1 MYLLPVTTYSDYW
14 RATRTWSS
22 YIGGLA
28 VLAVGTQYST
38 LTTSDKT
45 QTTQLPVQV
54 AKQSLDSKESGLDVG
69 FSEFRLRALNQN
81 SRGILAQGKISRGLA
96 GRGTVSQG
104 VLDKNS
110 NSLEE
115 KVIQEVGTGQE
126 VSASKGVEIGQEA
139 IVTQE
144 ASNRLTSTTKIED
157 KEIPFETQYVES
169 DELLPGKS
177 KIQEVG
183 EKGIYRRVVKTF
195 EVGGNPVDQQVQ
207 SSYELISPKK
217 EVIIQ
222 NSKPAPKKK
231 VVIQRPESVAEGP
244 PELDKLNIKK
254 TMTVESTAYT
264 HTGNKTA
271 TGVEPREGLIAVDP
285 KVIAMGSKVYVEGY
299 GYAIAAD
306 TGGDIRGNRI
316 DVFFSS
322 LRQCI
327 DWGRRPVHI
336 YVLNSI

>member
-14 RATRTWSS
+14 RATRIWSS

-28 VLAVGTQYST
+28 VFAVGTQYST

-45 QTTQLPVQV
+45 QTTPLPVQV
-54 AKQSLDSKESGLDVG
+54 AKQFLSSKESGLEVG
-69 FSEFRLRALNQN
+69 FSESRLRALNQS
-81 SRGILAQGKISRGLA
+81 SRGVLGQGTLSRGLA
-96 GRGTVSQG
+96 SQGTVSPGALSQVLNSQG
-104 VLDKNS
+104 V
-110 NSLEE
+110 
-115 KVIQEVGTGQE
+115 VT
-126 VSASKGVEIGQEA
+126 SKEA
-139 IVTQE
+139 IVAQE
-144 ASNRLTSTTKIED
+144 ASTRLTSKTKIED

-207 SSYELISPKK
+207 STFELKSPKK
-217 EVIIQ
+217 EVILQ
-222 NSKPAPKKK
+222 NSKPVPKKK
-231 VVIQRPESVAEGP
+231 VVIQRSTSVADAAL
-244 PELDKLNIKK
+244 ELDKSNIQK
-254 TMTVESTAYT
+254 TLTVESTAYT

-336 YVLNSI
+336 YVLNTI

>member
-14 RATRTWSS
+14 RATKTWSL

-28 VLAVGTQYST
+28 VFAVGTQYST
-38 LTTSDKT
+38 LTTPEKT
-45 QTTQLPVQV
+45 QTTTLPVQAV
-54 AKQSLDSKESGLDVG
+54 KQSLNSKEFGLEVG
-69 FSEFRLRALNQN
+69 FSESRLRVLNQ
-81 SRGILAQGKISRGLA
+81 SSGGVLGQDTISRGLA
-96 GRGTVSQG
+96 SQSTVSRGVLSQVLNSQG
-104 VLDKNS
+104 V
-110 NSLEE
+110 E
-115 KVIQEVGTGQE
+115 I
-126 VSASKGVEIGQEA
+126 SKEA

-144 ASNRLTSTTKIED
+144 ASTKLTSKTKIED
-157 KEIPFETQYVES
+157 NEIPFETQYVES
-169 DELLPGKS
+169 EELLPGRT

-207 SSYELISPKK
+207 SSFELKSPKK
-217 EVIIQ
+217 EVILQ
-222 NSKPAPKKK
+222 NSKPVSKKK
-231 VVIQRPESVAEGP
+231 VVIQRPESVADETL
-244 PELDKLNIKK
+244 ELDKFNIKK
-254 TMTVESTAYT
+254 TLTVESTAYT

-285 KVIAMGSKVYVEGY
+285 RVIAMGSKVYVEGY

-327 DWGRRPVHI
+327 DWGRKPVHI
-336 YVLNSI
+336 YVLGAI